1 MTPAL
6 TNAPLPVRQPNGG
19 QFRRGTAL
27 SYEGVLDAAAACLVS
42 SMSWANG
49 HYFARALEYSNQAEA
64 YIELL
69 EVHRCGSVG
78 GFEDGQKGGGSLSL
92 MERWQWLKV
101 KFDEEQSKW
110 SPTI

>member
-1 MTPAL
+1 MTLAL
-6 TNAPLPVRQPNGG
+6 TNAPSPQNKFNSG

-27 SYEGVLDAAAACLVS
+27 SYEGVLDHAENCLVQS
-42 SMSWANG
+42 AAWANSQ
-49 HYFARALEYSNQAEA
+49 HLARALEYSNQAEA

-78 GFEDGQKGGGSLSL
+78 GFEDGQTGGGFLSL
-92 MERWQWLKV
+92 VERWKWLKV
-101 KFDEEQSKW
+101 KFDEERSKW